1 MHIYTEHVVLLV
13 LFFFSPTPL
22 AICRDMQRV
31 HGTMKTSP
39 CLTDHTFR
47 DDRPLKVIA
56 NDGEK
61 KKKRRAVLFND
72 MDATVCASSK
82 VTLE

>member
-61 KKKRRAVLFND
+61 KKKGERFCLMIWTRQCVPLP
-72 MDATVCASSK
+72 K
-82 VTLE
+82 